1 MLACLV
7 HKNNKD
13 ISSKPTKLPPGRSRR
28 DARREKERAI
38 ADERAKQ
45 RLERPISDR
54 ERFGDVELAIKKAGV
69 EGMKSHSEKILQ
81 SIRSLLRSTC
91 YVRIK
96 LSTRRSTEKRSTGR

>member
-1 MLACLV
+1 MQ
-7 HKNNKD
+7 KNNKD
-13 ISSKPTKLPPGRSRR
+13 ISSKPTKLPPGHSQNE
-28 DARREKERAI
+28 ARKEKEHAV

-54 ERFGDVELAIKKAGV
+54 ERFGDVELAAKKARV

-96 LSTRRSTEKRSTGR
+96 LSTRRSTEKKSTGG